1 MSMKL
6 TDLMKL
12 KGRKIEGRMG
22 GATPDRFGKGA
33 TEVLDKKEQ
42 RRRDQEAGLVPF
54 AVKLHGDLIKRLHA
68 LAQERQVSLNELTA
82 ELINTGLGNAPAPAP
97 AAAAPEKKVEAK
109 QPAAEPA
116 AKAPAKA
123 PAKPKAKPAAD
134 AAPPATAKKPAAKP
148 APKPTAKPAAKP
160 AGKKK

>member
-33 TEVLDKKEQ
+33 AEVVDKKEQ

-82 ELINTGLGNAPAPAP
+82 ELIHTGLGSAPAPRSAP
-97 AAAAPEKKVEAK
+97 ATTERKTEAT
-109 QPAAEPA
+109 QPAAEPAAPPA

-123 PAKPKAKPAAD
+123 PAKAKPAAE
-134 AAPPATAKKPAAKP
+134 AAPPAAAKKPAAKP
-148 APKPTAKPAAKP
+148 ATKPAAKP